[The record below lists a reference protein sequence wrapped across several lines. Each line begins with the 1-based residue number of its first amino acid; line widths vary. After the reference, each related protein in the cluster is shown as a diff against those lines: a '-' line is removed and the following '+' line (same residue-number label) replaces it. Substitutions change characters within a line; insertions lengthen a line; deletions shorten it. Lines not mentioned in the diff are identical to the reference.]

1 MSLLIGVDAREW
13 IQDRQTGIGR
23 YLEGVIQRALAI
35 RPGWKWVLF
44 QHRSDARRI
53 KAESVSY
60 RDLDRGP
67 SVYVDQVVLPKYLK
81 RERPDLFFSP
91 YPKSPWNAPCP
102 VVVVVHD
109 LHPLSLDPAQGGLSG
124 LRRHGFSLYIR
135 NSVRRASRVVT
146 VSQASA
152 RDIHRYLD
160 LPEERID
167 IIYLAVDFIFSREFS
182 ERNSEVCK
190 GYGLA
195 GVPYFLS
202 VGNMKPHKNLATLIR
217 AWSCVESIRFSA
229 ILAIAGSGPHESDL
243 KMLARTLGIHDRIRW
258 LGHVPDKDLPALYRN
273 AVALLQPSIIEGF
286 GLPVAEAMACGT
298 PAIVSDGGSLPEIV
312 GDVMPVLSPLDEE
325 GWARTLE
332 RLLLEPVYREQLARA
347 AHERANAFRLEETTD
362 RMLALLEQAATA

>member
-67 SVYVDQVVLPKYLK
+67 SVYIDQVVLPKYLK

-91 YPKSPWNAPCP
+91 YPKSPWRARCP

-109 LHPLSLDPAQGGLSG
+109 LHPLSLEPAQGGLSG
-124 LRRHGFSLYIR
+124 LRRHGFSWYIR
-135 NSVRRASRVVT
+135 NSVRRAARVVT

-152 RDIHRYLD
+152 RDIHRHLG
-160 LPEERID
+160 LPVERID
-167 IIYLAVDFIFSREFS
+167 VIYQAVDLIFSREPS
-182 ERNSEVCK
+182 ERNSVVCK

-195 GVPYFLS
+195 GPYFLS
-202 VGNMKPHKNLATLIR
+202 VGNLKPHKNLATLIR
-217 AWSCVESIRFSA
+217 AWSRFEPAYFSA
-229 ILAIAGSGPHESDL
+229 VLALAGSGPNESDL
-243 KMLARTLGIHDRIRW
+243 KLLARTLGIHKQIRW
-258 LGHVPDKDLPALYRN
+258 LGHVPDTDLPALYRN

-312 GDVMPVLSPLDEE
+312 GDVMPILSPLNEE
-325 GWARTLE
+325 GWASILE

-362 RMLALLEQAATA
+362 RMLALLERAARPR